1 MLRHAAA
8 TFRDV
13 KKYVLSGTPTSAD
26 LDIGHSNELS
36 SHTVLWGPV
45 TREAASAAGCVAPA
59 SSVLLKPADVRGFA
73 EARDAALACIHPDIY
88 PRPNDTAKSL
98 AARLSGCPF
107 LDEINAKWRG
117 HGGGGR
123 RVDLNSTCYSQP
135 RRATFSVV
143 ARDSVCPETEWLY
156 AYTHHGR
163 PPEDFRCRPMPMG
176 LFEFGVVLWK
186 IARPLMLGNGPS
198 RLL

>member
-88 PRPNDTAKSL
+88 PRPNESSKWNSAQQ
-98 AARLSGCPF
+98 LSSCSRQCGS
-107 LDEINAKWRG
+107 RG
-117 HGGGGR
+117 RGFCCG
-123 RVDLNSTCYSQP
+123 
-135 RRATFSVV
+135 
-143 ARDSVCPETEWLY
+143 
-156 AYTHHGR
+156 
-163 PPEDFRCRPMPMG
+163 
-176 LFEFGVVLWK
+176 
-186 IARPLMLGNGPS
+186 
-198 RLL
+198 

>member
-1 MLRHAAA
+1 MC
-8 TFRDV
+8 
-13 KKYVLSGTPTSAD
+13 GTCVECLA
-26 LDIGHSNELS
+26 
-36 SHTVLWGPV
+36 
-45 TREAASAAGCVAPA
+45 EACGCH
-59 SSVLLKPADVRGFA
+59 VRGFA

-163 PPEDFRCRPMPMG
+163 PPEDFRCRPMPMD

-186 IARPLMLGNGPS
+186 IARPLMYGNSPPLSGA
-198 RLL
+198 LLPLCNSWRVSCQPTHPCTTCP